1 MHLLTPSW
9 GFRSFSGCVVALLFL
24 LTTGCQQPAEEF
36 EVLDITP
43 VVAVPLVDTYFDL
56 DDVLE
61 ALTDSTDTLP
71 VVALEEG
78 QLAFLHTESFSG
90 TLAEEWL
97 LLPDVLEAEEL
108 VLDENLAAAINLTAP
123 GTVLTLSDT
132 IVSEMIV
139 ENPEG
144 ALIDLIELQEG
155 QLELVISSTMG
166 DEVDGQ
172 LYIPNLLDPMGMPWS
187 VAWTDA
193 MLASGPLVVTE
204 DLNGWS
210 ILPENLNV
218 QDTNLV
224 SAYLD
229 VFVENDP
236 AHTAEEGEMLSA
248 TFSMDGLVF
257 ERVEGDFGNDEI
269 YLEQGTTTIAL
280 FDDRFT
286 VAGVAIEQ
294 ALISVEVTNGFGVE
308 AILDSVTLKAV
319 EDGVVTDEL
328 ITTSPPLVVPPANG
342 GFSDPSISEWFMD
355 ESNSNITS
363 FFSVEPRE
371 LEVAAWITANPNGVE
386 PGDPNFVEAEGY
398 VAADLRVE
406 VPLALT
412 VAQLDFVDTLD
423 VNLGSL
429 EEEAMLDSASLRVIL
444 HNGFP
449 FGVDLS
455 VVFLDENGDALDS
468 LSLAPLPLFTMPD
481 LNGEGVPLEPAIFVH
496 DVHFDWERADV
507 LRAATKAV
515 VQVWTSTA
523 EASSG
528 TFVYL
533 KEDQGLQLE
542 LGAKLYTRI
551 SQ

>member
-1 MHLLTPSW
+1 MNLLSPFK
-9 GFRSFSGCVVALLFL
+9 GFRFFWGCVVVLLL
-24 LTTGCQQPAEEF
+24 STGCQRPAEEF
-36 EVLDITP
+36 EVQDITP
-43 VVAVPLVDTYFDL
+43 IVAVPLVDTYFDL
-56 DDVLE
+56 EDVLE

-71 VVALEEG
+71 VVALEGG

-97 LLPDVLEAEEL
+97 LLPDVVEVEEL
-108 VLDENLAAAINLTAP
+108 VLDENLAAAINFTDP

-132 IVSEMIV
+132 IVSEMRV
-139 ENPEG
+139 DNPEG
-144 ALIDLIELQEG
+144 ALIDLIDLQEG

-204 DLNGWS
+204 DLTGWR
-210 ILPENLNV
+210 ILPENPNV

-224 SAYLD
+224 RAFLD
-229 VFVENDP
+229 VFVGNDP
-236 AHTAEEGEMLSA
+236 GHTAEAGEMLAAS
-248 TFSMDGLVF
+248 FVMDGLVF
-257 ERVEGDFGNDEI
+257 DRVEGDFGNDEI

-286 VAGVAIEQ
+286 VSGVAIEQ
-294 ALISVEVTNGFGVE
+294 ALITVEVTNGFGVE
-308 AILDSVTLKAV
+308 AVLDSVTLQAV
-319 EDGVVTDEL
+319 EDGVVTNEL
-328 ITTSPPLVVPPANG
+328 ITTSPPLMVPPANG
-342 GFSDPSISEWFMD
+342 SFSDPSVSEWFMD
-355 ESNSNITS
+355 ETNSNITS

-371 LEVAAWITANPNGVE
+371 LEVSAWVTANPNGVE
-386 PGDPNFVEAEGY
+386 PGDPNFVEADGY

-423 VNLGSL
+423 VNVGSL
-429 EEEAMLDSASLRVIL
+429 EEEAMLDSASLRIIL

-455 VVFLDENGDALDS
+455 VVFLDEDGDALDS
-468 LSLAPLPLFTMPD
+468 LSLAPLPLFTMPV

-496 DVHFDWERADV
+496 DIPFDWERADA
-507 LRAATKAV
+507 LRAARKAV